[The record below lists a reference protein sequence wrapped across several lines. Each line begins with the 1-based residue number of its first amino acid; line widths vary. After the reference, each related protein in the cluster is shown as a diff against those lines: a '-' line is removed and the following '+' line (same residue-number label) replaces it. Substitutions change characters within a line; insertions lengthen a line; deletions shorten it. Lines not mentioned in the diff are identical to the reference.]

1 MVPNDIY
8 YDAVPRFHSVQ
19 FGIGLPI
26 FSSGQRAKVKASRIS
41 ENIAES
47 NLQNFRYSMEVQR
60 EQLNIAYQN
69 SLKIVNQFES
79 SDLRHAQIILET
91 AQSQFNNGEI
101 NYLEYVMLLNQT
113 VLVNNNYLDA
123 LWKLNE
129 AVIQYKFL

>member
-1 MVPNDIY
+1 SLLEQEVVISAKQVELEKSRLLPELTLGYSLNSFKGIGPNDIY
-8 YDAVPRFHSVQ
+8 YNAVPRFHSVQ

-69 SLKIVNQFES
+69 SLKIV
-79 SDLRHAQIILET
+79 
-91 AQSQFNNGEI
+91 
-101 NYLEYVMLLNQT
+101 
-113 VLVNNNYLDA
+113 
-123 LWKLNE
+123 
-129 AVIQYKFL
+129 